1 MKSRESVRRQ
11 PAEAA
16 APEAVAARAAVAPAP
31 EVARE
36 LAEVQER

>member
-1 MKSRESVRRQ
+1 MKFRELVRRQ

-16 APEAVAARAAVAPAP
+16 AQEAVAARVAVAPAP
-31 EVARE
+31 EWARE